1 MVKERLSR
9 FIHSAGELDHRIYYA
24 LIVVVV
30 LALPL
35 GLRHNTYYL
44 RIGVLVLLYFGLALG
59 YNTIVTTAGLFD
71 LGYTAYFAVGAYAS
85 ALLLL
90 NTGISFWVI
99 LPVSILLTV
108 IYVGLVSVPILRFK
122 GDYLCIITLAFA
134 EIVKL
139 VAKNWLA
146 VTRGP
151 LGLPGIPD
159 PKIFGITLNSLAFYY
174 YLAALLAG
182 IAFIL
187 VNRLTHS
194 AVGLRWSSVKEN
206 PDAAESVGI
215 NTHRAKVSVY
225 VVGAGLAGAVGA
237 VFAPFQG
244 IVDPSVAHL
253 DNTVLILTMVILGG
267 GSNAGLLASAAVL
280 TIAPELMRSL
290 ATYRLLAL
298 GVFFVVVMNL
308 RPSGFRFGVLR
319 HFVLPQW
326 DKKEDEAEA
335 EGSPV
340 LGEDLR
346 QATATTGAIGQAVL
360 RGASVSKHFGGLHA
374 VDEVDFELR
383 EGEILGIIGPNG
395 AGKTTLFNMI
405 AGTYPPT
412 AGKIYLGDTDITGWK
427 PHQVALRQVARTFQ
441 IVNILP
447 NLTVLDNVILAC
459 LPHSSRKNG
468 SDAPLRRAWQGA
480 YGGTSRQSTEQNIT
494 RALAAIAYVGLSGQE
509 SQVARNLPFGDRR
522 RLELARALAME
533 PTILLMDE
541 PASGMN
547 PQEVEELMDLICRIR
562 ENGVSILLIEHNMK
576 VAMQLSDRM
585 IVLDHGVKIA
595 EGTSEEI
602 QRNEQVIEAYLGG
615 GGEGAAD

>member
-1 MVKERLSR
+1 MVKQRLSG
-9 FIHSAGELDHRIYYA
+9 FIHSAAELDQRIYYA
-24 LIVVVV
+24 IIVVVV

-35 GLRHNTYYL
+35 GLQHNTYYL

-59 YNTIVTTAGLFD
+59 YNAIVTTAGLFD
-71 LGYTAYFAVGAYAS
+71 LGFTAYFAIGAYTS

-90 NTGISFWVI
+90 RTGLSFWIVLPIGI
-99 LPVSILLTV
+99 LVTV
-108 IYVGLVSVPILRFK
+108 IYVGLASVPILRFK

-134 EIVKL
+134 EIVRL
-139 VAKNWLA
+139 VANNWLA

-159 PKIFGITLNSLAFYY
+159 PELFGITFSSLTFYY
-174 YLAALLAG
+174 YLAAVVAG
-182 IAFIL
+182 IAFVL

-225 VVGAGLAGAVGA
+225 LVGAGLAGAVGA

-267 GSNAGLLASAAVL
+267 GSNVGLLASAAVL
-280 TIAPELMRSL
+280 TITPELMRGL

-298 GVFFVVVMNL
+298 GVFFVVIMNL

-319 HFVLPQW
+319 HFVLPEW
-326 DKKEDEAEA
+326 GRKEEKQKEERPPIAE
-335 EGSPV
+335 EGPPRPTVEVGVTGQVV
-340 LGEDLR
+340 LH
-346 QATATTGAIGQAVL
+346 GAD
-360 RGASVSKHFGGLHA
+360 VSKHFGGLRA

-383 EGEILGIIGPNG
+383 QNEILGIIGPNG
-395 AGKTTLFNMI
+395 AGKTTLFNVI

-412 AGKIYLGDTDITGWK
+412 AGKIYLGDTEITGWK
-427 PHQVALRQVARTFQ
+427 PHQIAQRRVARTFQ

-447 NLTVLDNVILAC
+447 NLTVLDNVVLAC
-459 LPHSSRKNG
+459 LPYDHGRNG
-468 SDAPLRRAWQGA
+468 SQTPATRTLEGASARA
-480 YGGTSRQSTEQNIT
+480 SKRSTEANIAQ
-494 RALAAIAYVGLSGQE
+494 ALAAIAYVGLRGQE
-509 SQVARNLPFGDRR
+509 SQLAKNLPFGNRR
-522 RLELARALAME
+522 RLELARALAMQ
-533 PTILLMDE
+533 PTIMLMDE

-547 PQEVEELMDLICRIR
+547 PQEVEELMGLIRKIR
-562 ENGVSILLIEHNMK
+562 EGGVSILLIEHNME

-585 IVLDHGVKIA
+585 IVLDHGIKIA
-595 EGTSEEI
+595 EGVPKEI

-615 GGEGAAD
+615 GDEGAAD